1 MKKFF
6 EEFKAFAMRGNVLD
20 MAVGVVIGGAFGKI
34 TTSLVNDII
43 NPALGGFTGGHT
55 DLSGLS
61 FSLPGGGELMLG
73 NFINAILNF
82 LIMAFV
88 VFCIVK
94 AINKMHDK
102 RSKPEPDAEPETE
115 EDPEPTKEELLL
127 AEIRDLLKEQSM

>member
-1 MKKFF
+1 MKKFM
-6 EEFKAFAMRGNVLD
+6 EEFKAFAMRGNVID
-20 MAVGVVIGGAFGKI
+20 MAVGVIIGGAFKAI
-34 TTSLVNDII
+34 ADSLVNDII
-43 NPALGGFTGGHT
+43 NPILGVFTGGSI

-61 FSLPGGGELMLG
+61 ISLPHGGDLMIG

-102 RSKPEPDAEPETE
+102 LSKPAAPEPEKA
-115 EDPEPTKEELLL
+115 PEPTKEELLL
-127 AEIRDLLKEQSM
+127 TEIRDILKEQRK

>member
-1 MKKFF
+1 MKKFM

-20 MAVGVVIGGAFGKI
+20 MAVGVI
-34 TTSLVNDII
+34 
-43 NPALGGFTGGHT
+43 TGGHT

-94 AINKMHDK
+94 AINNMHDK
-102 RSKPEPDAEPETE
+102 LSKPEPAAEPEPE
-115 EDPEPTKEELLL
+115 KEPEPTKEELLL
-127 AEIRDLLKEQSM
+127 AEIRDLLKEQSK

>member
-1 MKKFF
+1 MKKFM

-20 MAVGVVIGGAFGKI
+20 MAIGVVIGGAFGKI

-43 NPALGGFTGGHT
+43 NPALGVFTGGHT

-88 VFCIVK
+88 VFCIIK
-94 AINKMHDK
+94 AINNMHDK
-102 RSKPEPDAEPETE
+102 LSKPEPAAE
-115 EDPEPTKEELLL
+115 PEPTKEELLL
-127 AEIRDLLKEQSM
+127 AEIRDLLKEQSK